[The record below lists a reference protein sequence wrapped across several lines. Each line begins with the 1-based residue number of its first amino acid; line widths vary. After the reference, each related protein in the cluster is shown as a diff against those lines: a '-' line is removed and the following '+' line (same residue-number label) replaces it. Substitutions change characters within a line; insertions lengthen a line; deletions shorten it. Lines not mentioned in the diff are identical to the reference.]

1 VRIRYLDWDHH
12 NIEHI
17 RRHHVSPQEV
27 EEVCKG
33 RFWFRRGR
41 DRRHLFFGQTYAG
54 RYLFLVMREVEKGV
68 FRPITARDMTE
79 RERQTYRKK
88 VR

>member
-1 VRIRYLDWDHH
+1 MRIRYLKWDRD

-17 RRHHVSPQEV
+17 RRHRVTQEEV

-33 RFWFRRGR
+33 RFWLRRGR

-79 RERQTYRKK
+79 REKQAYRKR